1 MSGHSQFKNIM
12 YRKGAQDAKKAKVF
26 AKLARDI
33 TIAAKSGL
41 PEPDKNPRLRLAI
54 QAARA
59 ESMPKDNIER
69 AIAKASQTA
78 GGADYVSARYEG
90 FGPGKVAVIVE
101 ALTDNKNRTAGNVRT
116 IFGKR
121 GGVMGESGSVAFN
134 FERIGFIEYPL
145 SAADADKMFET
156 ALEAGAND
164 VVTDEEHHDIETL
177 PDDLAVVTDALEK
190 VFGTPSASRLD
201 WKPTVKTDIT
211 DLETAQKFM
220 DFVDALEDD
229 DDVQHVYHI
238 SRHPRIGDRTDYR
251 IHFPVFRLDG
261 DFQVLRHVELR
272 PLISLG
278 E

>member
-12 YRKGAQDAKKAKVF
+12 YRKGAQDAKKARVF

-69 AIAKASQTA
+69 AIAKATQTA
-78 GGADYVSARYEG
+78 GGADYVSVRYEG
-90 FGPGKVAVIVE
+90 FGPGKVAIIVE

-121 GGVMGESGSVAFN
+121 GGAMGESGSVAFN
-134 FERIGFIEYPL
+134 FERIGYIQYP
-145 SAADADKMFET
+145 AAAAEADKMFET

-164 VVTDEEHHDIETL
+164 VSSDEEYHEIETL
-177 PDDLAVVTDALEK
+177 PDDLSAVTEALEK
-190 VFGTPSASRLD
+190 TFGTPSASRLD
-201 WKPTVKTDIT
+201 WKPVVKTDVT
-211 DLETAQKFM
+211 DLETAQKLL
-220 DFVDALEDD
+220 DFIDALDED
-229 DDVQHVYHI
+229 DDVQRVYHNAEI
-238 SRHPRIGDRTDYR
+238 AQEILNQLS
-251 IHFPVFRLDG
+251 
-261 DFQVLRHVELR
+261 E
-272 PLISLG
+272 
-278 E
+278 

>member
-12 YRKGAQDAKKAKVF
+12 YRKGAQDAKKARVF

-69 AIAKASQTA
+69 AIAKATQTA
-78 GGADYVSARYEG
+78 GGADYVSVRYEG

-121 GGVMGESGSVAFN
+121 GGSMGESGSVAFN
-134 FERIGFIEYPL
+134 FERIGYIQYP
-145 SAADADKMFET
+145 ATIAVADKMFES

-164 VVTDEEHHDIETL
+164 VSSDDDYHEIETL
-177 PDDLAVVTDALEK
+177 PDDLSSVTESLEK
-190 VFGTPSASRLD
+190 TFGTPSASRLD
-201 WKPTVKTDIT
+201 WKPLVKTEIT
-211 DLETAQKFM
+211 DLETAQKLL
-220 DFVDALEDD
+220 DFIDALEED
-229 DDVQHVYHI
+229 DDVQRVYHNAE
-238 SRHPRIGDRTDYR
+238 IGEE
-251 IHFPVFRLDG
+251 
-261 DFQVLRHVELR
+261 VLAKL
-272 PLISLG
+272 
-278 E
+278 

>member
-12 YRKGAQDAKKAKVF
+12 YRKGAQDAKKARVF

-33 TIAAKSGL
+33 TIAAKSGM

-78 GGADYVSARYEG
+78 GGDDYVSTRYEG

-116 IFGKR
+116 VFGKR
-121 GGVMGESGSVAFN
+121 GGIMGESGSVTFN
-134 FERIGFIEYPL
+134 FERIGFIQYPL
-145 SAADADKMFET
+145 SIADADKVFEQ

-164 VVTDEEHHDIETL
+164 VSSDEEHHEIETV
-177 PDDLAVVTDALEK
+177 PEDLNAVTEALEK

-201 WKPTVKTDIT
+201 WKPLVKTEVNDV
-211 DLETAQKFM
+211 ETARKFF
-220 DFVDALEDD
+220 DFVEALEDD
-229 DDVQHVYHI
+229 DDVQHVYHNA
-238 SRHPRIGDRTDYR
+238 
-251 IHFPVFRLDG
+251 
-261 DFQVLRHVELR
+261 DFSDEVMAQLNADE
-272 PLISLG
+272 
-278 E
+278 

>member
-1 MSGHSQFKNIM
+1 MAGHSQFKNIM

-101 ALTDNKNRTAGNVRT
+101 ALTDNKNRTASNVRA

-134 FERIGFIEYPL
+134 FERIGYIQYPL
-145 SAADADKMFET
+145 NAADADAMFEN

-164 VVTDEEHHDIETL
+164 VVSDDENHEIETL
-177 PDDLAVVTDALEK
+177 PDDLAIVTDALEK
-190 VFGTPSASRLD
+190 KFGTPSASRLD
-201 WKPTVKTDIT
+201 WKPMVKVDVTDV
-211 DLETAQKFM
+211 ETAQKLL
-220 DFVDALEDD
+220 DFIDALDDD
-229 DDVQHVYHI
+229 DDVQKVYHNAEF
-238 SRHPRIGDRTDYR
+238 SDD
-251 IHFPVFRLDG
+251 
-261 DFQVLRHVELR
+261 VLKALET
-272 PLISLG
+272 
-278 E
+278 

>member
-78 GGADYVSARYEG
+78 GGADYVGVRYEG

-101 ALTDNKNRTAGNVRT
+101 AMTDNKNRTAGNVRT

-134 FERIGFIEYPL
+134 FERIGFIEYPV
-145 SAADADKMFET
+145 SVADADKMFET

-164 VVTDEEHHDIETL
+164 VISDDEHHDIETL
-177 PDDLAVVTDALEK
+177 PDDLSSVTDALEK

-201 WKPTVKTDIT
+201 WKAMVKTDIN

-220 DFVDALEDD
+220 DFVDALDDD
-229 DDVQHVYHI
+229 DDVQRVYHNAEF
-238 SRHPRIGDRTDYR
+238 SDEVWAKLNSED
-251 IHFPVFRLDG
+251 
-261 DFQVLRHVELR
+261 
-272 PLISLG
+272 
-278 E
+278 

>member
-1 MSGHSQFKNIM
+1 MAGHSQFKNIM
-12 YRKGAQDAKKAKVF
+12 YRKGAQDAKKARVF

-33 TIAAKSGL
+33 TIAAKSGM

-78 GGADYVSARYEG
+78 GGADYVSMRYEG

-101 ALTDNKNRTAGNVRT
+101 AMTDNKNRTASNVRT

-121 GGVMGESGSVAFN
+121 GGMMGETGSVTFN
-134 FERIGFIEYPL
+134 FERIGFIQYPL
-145 SAADADKMFET
+145 DAADADKMFET

-177 PDDLAVVTDALEK
+177 PDDLNVVTEALEQ
-190 VFGTPSASRLD
+190 VFGTPSASRLE
-201 WKPTVKTDIT
+201 WKPTVTTEIT
-211 DLETAQKFM
+211 DEETARKLL
-220 DFVDALEDD
+220 DFIDALEDD
-229 DDVQHVYHI
+229 DDVQKVYHNAEI
-238 SRHPRIGDRTDYR
+238 SDE
-251 IHFPVFRLDG
+251 VMEKLA
-261 DFQVLRHVELR
+261 
-272 PLISLG
+272 
-278 E
+278 

>member
-69 AIAKASQTA
+69 AIAKASQNT

-90 FGPGKVAVIVE
+90 FGPGKVAIIVE
-101 ALTDNKNRTAGNVRT
+101 AMTDNKNRTAGNVRT

-121 GGVMGESGSVAFN
+121 GGVMGESGSVTFN
-134 FERIGFIEYPL
+134 FERIGFIQYPL
-145 SAADADKMFET
+145 STGDADKVFEA

-164 VVTDEEHHDIETL
+164 VVSDEEHHEIETL
-177 PDDLAVVTDALEK
+177 PDDLGAVTEALEK

-201 WKPTVKTDIT
+201 WKPMVKTDIT
-211 DLETAQKFM
+211 DVETAQKLL
-220 DFVDALEDD
+220 DFIDALEDD
-229 DDVQHVYHI
+229 DDVQKVYHNAEI
-238 SRHPRIGDRTDYR
+238 PEE
-251 IHFPVFRLDG
+251 
-261 DFQVLRHVELR
+261 VLGKLV
-272 PLISLG
+272 
-278 E
+278 

>member
-12 YRKGAQDAKKAKVF
+12 YRKGAQDAKKARVF

-33 TIAAKSGL
+33 TIAAKSGM

-78 GGADYVSARYEG
+78 GGADYVSMRYEG

-101 ALTDNKNRTAGNVRT
+101 AMTDNKNRTAGNVRT

-121 GGVMGESGSVAFN
+121 GGVMGETGSVTFN
-134 FERIGFIEYPL
+134 FERIGFIQYP
-145 SAADADKMFET
+145 AATADADKMFET

-164 VVTDEEHHDIETL
+164 VTSDEEHHDIETL
-177 PDDLAVVTDALEK
+177 PDDLNMVTEALENA
-190 VFGTPSASRLD
+190 FGTPSASRLE
-201 WKPTVKTDIT
+201 WKPTVMTDVT
-211 DLETAQKFM
+211 DEETARKLL
-220 DFVDALEDD
+220 DFIDALEDD
-229 DDVQHVYHI
+229 DDVQKVYHNAEI
-238 SRHPRIGDRTDYR
+238 SDEIMEK
-251 IHFPVFRLDG
+251 LA
-261 DFQVLRHVELR
+261 Q
-272 PLISLG
+272 
-278 E
+278 